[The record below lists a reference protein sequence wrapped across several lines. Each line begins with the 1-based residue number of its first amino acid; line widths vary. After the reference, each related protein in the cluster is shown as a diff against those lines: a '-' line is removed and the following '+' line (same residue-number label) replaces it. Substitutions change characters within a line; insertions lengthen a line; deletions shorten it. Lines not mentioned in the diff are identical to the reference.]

1 MFDVKIAYFPIG
13 RKTFD
18 METAQIFYEQSVS
31 MLKGS
36 CNELAEPSSIISST
50 DELDA
55 FIANHPIHDADCI
68 IFHMITFAD
77 AEFIVKV
84 MEQFSQPVLVWSVRE
99 PSVGGRLRLNSLTG
113 GNSTCNALKFY
124 DRKFD
129 FMYGNPTEDAI
140 KHKLESMFVAIQTFN
155 KLNKLV
161 VGVVGDHPPGF
172 FFSGTDE
179 RELHKKIGVR
189 VHQMDLYQIFK
200 KSMEL
205 PEEEWRPMLERADS
219 MVVGL
224 NKSDETSI
232 KFAKFSTYLKQQ
244 LLEKGVS
251 AVAVRCWPDF
261 FQELGAAACSTLS
274 QFIEDGIMSSC
285 ESDIHGAITMYIQ
298 RELSGGLPPYLG
310 DLVYLDE
317 DNNSVVFWHCGA
329 GAYSL
334 AHPSTGARA
343 GVHPNRKLGFTLE
356 FGLKPGEVTISRLSV
371 TSKGYRM
378 LIFKGEAV
386 DGPQKFSGTSV
397 EVRLKGN
404 AKDMVHSLMLNGF
417 EPHYSIIYSDITDEL
432 VELCRL
438 LQIETVVY
446 S

>member
-1 MFDVKIAYFPIG
+1 MFDVKAAYFPIG

-18 METAQIFYEQSVS
+18 MEAAQTYYEQSIS
-31 MLKGS
+31 FLKGS
-36 CNELAEPSSIISST
+36 CRELVEPSSVISSLE
-50 DELDA
+50 ELNDFTENSA
-55 FIANHPIHDADCI
+55 IHEADCI

-84 MEQFSQPVLVWSVRE
+84 IEQFSQPIMVWSVRE
-99 PSVGGRLRLNSLTG
+99 PEVGGRLRLNSLTG

-124 DRKFD
+124 ERNFD
-129 FMYGNPTEDAI
+129 FMYGNPTEAAI
-140 KHKLESMFVAIQTFN
+140 QQKFNHLFAAAQTFN
-155 KLNKLV
+155 KLSELV

-179 RELHKKIGVR
+179 RELHKKIGVKI
-189 VHQMDLYQIFK
+189 HQLDLYQIFK

-205 PEEEWRPMLERADS
+205 PESEWKPMLEQANS
-219 MVVGL
+219 KVVGL

-232 KFAKFSTYLKQQ
+232 KFAKFSTYLKKQ
-244 LLEKGVS
+244 LLEKGIS

-317 DNNSVVFWHCGA
+317 ESNTVVFWHCGA

-334 AHPSTGARA
+334 ANPSTGARA

-356 FGLKPGEVTISRLSV
+356 FGLKPGKVTISRLSV
-371 TSKGYRM
+371 TAEGYRM

-386 DGPQKFSGTSV
+386 DGPQKFNGTSV
-397 EVRLKGN
+397 EVKLNGN
-404 AKDMVHSLMLNGF
+404 AKEIVHSLMINGF
-417 EPHYSIIYSDITDEL
+417 EPHYSIIYSDIADEL
-432 VELCRL
+432 VELCKL
-438 LQIETVVY
+438 LQIETVIY